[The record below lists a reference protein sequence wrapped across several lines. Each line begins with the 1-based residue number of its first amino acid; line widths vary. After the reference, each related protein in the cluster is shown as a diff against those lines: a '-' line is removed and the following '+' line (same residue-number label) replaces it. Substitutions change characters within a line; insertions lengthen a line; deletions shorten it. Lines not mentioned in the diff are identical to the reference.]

1 MIKVQRHVINVG
13 APLTALH
20 DLLESKQELSHDELL
35 NLVERAICLLGN
47 AANSISVLRRSK
59 ILYSIN
65 PSKISLAEAPF
76 PNAGKQLFG
85 SDITKIAADSADIVR
100 NLQKNLNQQHPQSSS
115 WSKPQ
120 LKKYQ
125 AKNEKI
131 SFELFRPKS
140 LLTSGEEQISIP
152 ATALSRQTKQQLPLT
167 GRLPYFMENWQ
178 NITQDSA
185 ILDIVQGFQIQ
196 FQSFPVQK
204 TLPRSSLQNCKL
216 VNEEIETLLHKGT
229 IKRLPFDDQAFYHRM
244 FLVAKKGGGQRPV
257 LDLSPL
263 NKFIPTEHFK
273 MENLMTIKAIINKGD
288 YMINIDLTDAYLTV
302 PMHPDSQKFLR
313 FLWQGQSYQFVT
325 MPFGL
330 NVAPRAFTKLM
341 KPVIA
346 WLRGQ
351 GVRMIIFLDDILLLA
366 PTVETMNQHTRMTI
380 SLLESLGFLINY
392 KKSTLV
398 PTQRILFLGML
409 IDSTTMEF
417 ILPTEKSENIQRE
430 CRNLLKTQ
438 QPSIRQISRVLGL
451 LEFTRPAIW
460 SAPLHYRHI
469 QLLQIES
476 LRRTCDFDTQVNL
489 SKEAKL
495 DLIWW
500 TNNLPSLG
508 GSPILP
514 PTADLTI
521 FGCIQNRMGSIM
533 GDSSNRRPMEHSR
546 VPGAYKHP
554 GAQGSFL
561 CPEVVYEGSEQE
573 GDLSQ
578 NRQLDCSSIS
588 EQQGRYPLPSVT
600 PLDTGDMEV
609 VRDQTPLSFSSTC
622 SRQEQCNCGGGI
634 SQNERPQ
641 RLEDR
646 FDCYSAPNQG
656 VPNRSLCVSP
666 DTSTEQIRQLAAR
679 SGCDPC
685 GRVHNELDKFDSVRF
700 SAIQPNS
707 RRPSQDQEGNG
718 NIDIDCAS
726 MVSSTM
732 VASVDRLSN
741 RLPCLPGEQFKSPDR
756 RIPPKD
762 NPSSIPGSKI
772 GRVENIRRHFE
783 TAGLSTT
790 AINLLTKSVKTSTTK
805 AYNCSWS
812 QWSSWCEK
820 RESDPVLAPVSEVLT
835 FLAEQFAEGKQ
846 YRTINVLRSA
856 ISSAHVHVD
865 SKPIGQHPLV
875 VRLMRGVSICRP
887 PQPRYQHKWNV
898 AMVTEY

>member
-1 MIKVQRHVINVG
+1 
-13 APLTALH
+13 
-20 DLLESKQELSHDELL
+20 
-35 NLVERAICLLGN
+35 
-47 AANSISVLRRSK
+47 
-59 ILYSIN
+59 
-65 PSKISLAEAPF
+65 
-76 PNAGKQLFG
+76 
-85 SDITKIAADSADIVR
+85 
-100 NLQKNLNQQHPQSSS
+100 
-115 WSKPQ
+115 
-120 LKKYQ
+120 
-125 AKNEKI
+125 
-131 SFELFRPKS
+131 
-140 LLTSGEEQISIP
+140 
-152 ATALSRQTKQQLPLT
+152 
-167 GRLPYFMENWQ
+167 
-178 NITQDSA
+178 
-185 ILDIVQGFQIQ
+185 
-196 FQSFPVQK
+196 
-204 TLPRSSLQNCKL
+204 
-216 VNEEIETLLHKGT
+216 
-229 IKRLPFDDQAFYHRM
+229 M

-313 FLWQGQSYQFVT
+313 FLWQGQSYQFVA

-330 NVAPRAFTKLM
+330 NVAPRVFTKLM

-366 PTVETMNQHTRMTI
+366 PTVETMNQNARMTI

-398 PTQRILFLGML
+398 ATQRILFLGML

-500 TNNLPSLG
+500 TNNLPSLR

-521 FGCIQNRMGSIM
+521 
-533 GDSSNRRPMEHSR
+533 SSDASKIGWGASWGTVRTGGPWNIHESQEHINILELK
-546 VPGAYKHP
+546 AAFFALK
-554 GAQGSFL
+554 SFMKDQSKKVICL
-561 CPEVVYEGSEQE
+561 K
-573 GDLSQ
+573 

-622 SRQEQCNCGGGI
+622 SRQEQCNCGRGI

-846 YRTINVLRSA
+846 YRTINVRRSA

-887 PQPRYQHKWNV
+887 PQPRYQHTWNV
-898 AMVTEY
+898 AMVTEYLSRLGGNDNLSEKQLAQKLCMLMALTCPERSSILASLNIKYLKYFPKGVKFQHTIFRKRSHNGKLGESVFPKFADTLLCPVACLSTYLDRTKKWRKDKTDIMQQNLFLSFKKPHKPVTSATLSRWLKEVIRQSGIKDIFGGHSVRSASTSTAKKAGLSIDIILDMADWTSPSTFNLFYYKPTLPVSYGTSVLSQK